1 LDYPLP
7 FTYPARLWN
16 YIYTYPQ
23 ILTCGLLVSP
33 EADDDHLIRRAL
45 RAMARYSTAIVN
57 PLSNSTF
64 NTLYSS
70 FSSTPRARNVILRTR
85 NSSSVIV
92 SRIVASFTVDWKARW
107 PCLSTSSFTATI
119 PSSAPNKDL
128 VRYPRFNRGESST
141 VSAYHVQ
148 SADSLHLASATINKA
163 TGKLHVRS
171 NHLTSNTS
179 TLSIF
184 GTRPPSAN
192 LDTSST

>member
-1 LDYPLP
+1 M
-7 FTYPARLWN
+7 
-16 YIYTYPQ
+16 
-23 ILTCGLLVSP
+23 CGLLVSP

-64 NTLYSS
+64 NALYSS
-70 FSSTPRARNVILRTR
+70 FLSTPRARNVILRTR

-92 SRIVASFTVDWKARW
+92 SRIVASFTVGWKARW

-128 VRYPRFNRGESST
+128 IRYPRFNRGESST
-141 VSAYHVQ
+141 VSAYRVQ

-179 TLSIF
+179 ILSIF
-184 GTRPPSAN
+184 GTLPPSAN
-192 LDTSST
+192 VDTSSI